1 MPPATGCAPAGI
13 VIPAAAAATAG
24 ACAFSNWR
32 RESDM
37 FSPISASL
45 STCSNTMFGRQDALP
60 GCYFAEMRS
69 KNATGERFYDDDNLR
84 SVGMTNFNVV
94 KRGERT

>member
-1 MPPATGCAPAGI
+1 
-13 VIPAAAAATAG
+13 
-24 ACAFSNWR
+24 
-32 RESDM
+32 
-37 FSPISASL
+37 
-45 STCSNTMFGRQDALP
+45 MFGRQDALP